1 MKRSKALRKEKG
13 FTLLETMI
21 AGGVLVFGILS
32 LSTIF
37 TSGLQSS
44 NNTQIEYIAQQKAQQ
59 ALESIFTARDT
70 HTLSWAAINNVSK
83 AGVFLDGPQPMLA
96 PGPDGLVGTKDDD
109 TSNPDTIVV
118 GPGADNILGTAA
130 NDHLTGA
137 AGDDVVLGAAGND
150 TLRGLEGNDYV
161 DGGAGNDQIGG
172 DAGSDQL
179 FGRAGNDPGFASRK
193 TK

>member
-83 AGVFLDGPQPMLA
+83 GGVFLDGPQPMLA
-96 PGPDGLVGTKDDD
+96 PGPDGIVGTKDDD
-109 TSNPDTIVV
+109 ATNPDTIVV
-118 GPGADNILGTAA
+118 GPGPDNILGTA
-130 NDHLTGA
+130 
-137 AGDDVVLGAAGND
+137 DD
-150 TLRGLEGNDYV
+150 
-161 DGGAGNDQIGG
+161 DQINLNPWMTRTIAFTPVNGTPNLNQITVTINYKYQG
-172 DAGSDQL
+172 KNYSFTLTTYISNYA
-179 FGRAGNDPGFASRK
+179 
-193 TK
+193 